1 MFSSK
6 LCLLLASFV
15 AIVLLSAVSLI
26 ALALAGCGVVHSA
39 PPQANSPAPQGMF
52 VQSKACVR
60 STTATGYALP
70 CTLDNP
76 VTEGDL
82 LVLAQQGGSNPYDNL
97 GNVWLPVPN
106 NNTFNYVLNAKSG
119 VTTVN
124 TPSGAGPFGG
134 AAFAII
140 AEYQPVVNIDTFQR
154 PDGTVQP
161 SFSFGSYSNQN
172 LETPPGASWDSGWV
186 PPIYTDNSCDLL
198 ISVGFSGSPDYSAL
212 HTSRVPTAGAYFTV
226 RESEYGLLALEDS
239 IAPQPGIYI
248 GSISWNTAAHWGE
261 TLAAFQTARTPPC
274 GGLAQ

>member
-60 STTATGYALP
+60 STTGTAYALP

-172 LETPPGASWDSGWV
+172 LETPQGRHGIRAGYHRFIRTTLATCLSPSG
-186 PPIYTDNSCDLL
+186 PPALL
-198 ISVGFSGSPDYSAL
+198 IILRCILRACRQREPTLLFVRANTGCLRLKIPSL
-212 HTSRVPTAGAYFTV
+212 HSQESTSDLSRGTRRRIGEKRSLPSKRQERLRVEV
-226 RESEYGLLALEDS
+226 
-239 IAPQPGIYI
+239 
-248 GSISWNTAAHWGE
+248 
-261 TLAAFQTARTPPC
+261 
-274 GGLAQ
+274 